1 MTASV
6 DTLCA
11 WAEKQVR
18 QRSGP
23 PRPYRGPYPDRTGPT
38 CAEMPAV
45 ARIADAI
52 EGKPL

>member
-18 QRSGP
+18 Q
-23 PRPYRGPYPDRTGPT
+23 RTGPT

-52 EGKPL
+52 EGNSS